1 MNQDLELYVHIPFC
15 VRKCSYCDFL
25 SGCRT
30 YDDQSRYIK
39 KLLEEIVCTS
49 ILADAYTVSSVFIG
63 GGTPS
68 VADPVHISDLLFVIR
83 RYYHVAEDA
92 EITIECN
99 PGTTMRHKFARYREA
114 GINRLSIGLQSA
126 DSSELRVLGRI
137 HSFEEFLKSYQA
149 ARMEGFAN
157 INVDLMNCFPTQTAG
172 SWKKTLKTVQM
183 LRPEHISVYNLI
195 VEEETPMA
203 AMLREGK
210 LAMPSEEE
218 MEAIDAVTEELMES
232 QKYVRYEVSNYAKEG
247 FRCRHNLGY
256 WTGVPYLGFGLGAA
270 GLFGDT
276 RYRNTPDFEQYLETD
291 FSVIRRSG
299 YAATKAER
307 EDLTESEKMREFM
320 ILGLRLTEGIRIREF
335 RERYGKELEE
345 VYGSVT
351 EKYLKLQLL
360 EREGDMLR
368 FSKRGMDVSNVILAE
383 F

>member
-30 YDDQSRYIK
+30 YDDQSRYMK
-39 KLLEEIVCTS
+39 KLLEEIACSSVLT
-49 ILADAYTVSSVFIG
+49 DAYTVRSIFIG

-68 VADPVHISDLLFVIR
+68 VLDPVQICDILFVIR

-126 DSSELRVLGRI
+126 DNAELKTLGRI

-149 ARMEGFAN
+149 ARMEGFTN
-157 INVDLMNCFPTQTAG
+157 INVDLMNCFPTQTAA
-172 SWKKTLKTVQM
+172 SWRRTLRSVQM

-195 VEEETPMA
+195 VEEGTPMA
-203 AMLREGK
+203 SLLKEGK
-210 LAMPSEEE
+210 LSMPSEEE
-218 MEAIDAVTEELMES
+218 MEAIDAVTEELMAA

-247 FRCRHNLGY
+247 FLCRHNRGY

-270 GLFGDT
+270 GLFGDI
-276 RYRNTPDFEQYLETD
+276 RYRNTAEFETYLDTD
-291 FSVIRRSG
+291 FAVAGPEDYGR
-299 YAATKAER
+299 TKAEQER
-307 EDLTESEKMREFM
+307 LTEAEKMREFM
-320 ILGLRLTEGIRIREF
+320 ILGLRLTEGIRMAEF
-335 RERYGKELEE
+335 EMRFGRKLGE

-351 EKYLKLQLL
+351 EKYGQMGLL
-360 EREGDMLR
+360 EQEAGMLR